1 MVPGEEVEGVGDGAE
16 GCVKQEEEGR
26 EEGEG
31 CDAEEK
37 AA

>member
-1 MVPGEEVEGVGDGAE
+1 MVPGEEVEGVGEGA
-16 GCVKQEEEGR
+16 R

-31 CDAEEK
+31 CDAEEE